1 MDSNVIKLDLAHS
14 TETSIPSVIANME
27 KAEATIVIHIVN
39 GKWILQHI
47 KGETNIWKMIGIF
60 QSLVT
65 HFCNVANGV
74 SALVQTKTT

>member
-1 MDSNVIKLDLAHS
+1 MGTNVTKLDLVQS
-14 TETSIPSVIANME
+14 VETSIPSVISHM
-27 KAEATIVIHIVN
+27 KTSEATIVIHIEN
-39 GKWILQHI
+39 GRWVLQHI

-74 SALVQTKTT
+74 SALVQTKTE

>member
-1 MDSNVIKLDLAHS
+1 MATVTKLNLAHS

-27 KAEATIVIHIVN
+27 KSEATIVIHIQN
-39 GKWILQHI
+39 GRWVLQHI
-47 KGETNIWKMIGIF
+47 KGGTNIWKMIGIF

-74 SALVQTKTT
+74 SQLVQTKTE